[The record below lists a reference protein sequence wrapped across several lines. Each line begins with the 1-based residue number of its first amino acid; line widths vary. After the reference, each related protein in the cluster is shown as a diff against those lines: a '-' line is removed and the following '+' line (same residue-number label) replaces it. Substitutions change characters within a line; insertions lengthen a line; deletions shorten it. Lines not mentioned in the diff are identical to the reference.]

1 MYPISSFVTLQMS
14 YCAVVRVQAM
24 SVCVYLSIYT
34 HKYIHIYLRTLIVLN
49 FSHAQK
55 LQSAW
60 SFKCFPECCRNKIR
74 EVMPV
79 FSRDQVLKGTVFHFA
94 VLIL

>member
-1 MYPISSFVTLQMS
+1 
-14 YCAVVRVQAM
+14 M

-60 SFKCFPECCRNKIR
+60 SFKCLPECCRNKIR